1 MKDEVGEELPTDVAP
16 PRSQRR
22 DGLGVDRVTNDPD
35 VEVVPSTPVSL
46 TFKQAM
52 HSPCLSCKASP
63 CCTHLLLRKFSIED
77 LGDVDYVLY
86 VSNFTGILLDVDA
99 GGNFRVYLSQ
109 ACGFLD
115 DEGLCKVHGTP
126 AQPSICSHYN
136 AHACR
141 YRFAMTADLNPA
153 QPLLDAR
160 RARWYAEQVTFDET
174 RHVVDLPDWD
184 KLLEA
189 FATMPLD
196 RTRAPIPPENSA
208 QAEWRQI
215 VLSGRTA
222 ATTYD
227 DLHFHDRAVLDPCN
241 GCAAYCC
248 SNLVFPRQIPTD
260 ASEFDFFRYC
270 LGFPSVELSIAE
282 ESWTVVVRTSCSHLA
297 GGRCS
302 LFGKD
307 ERPLRCSYY
316 DPLKCAYRDHF
327 EEPVPSDQVRVTR
340 EEFAVLAGSVVFD
353 ATGRVRRVPTVE
365 LLKARIE
372 ASFPV
377 ASMPYG

>member
-1 MKDEVGEELPTDVAP
+1 MTGEPGGGLSSDVRDPQGQHRSGLDADKMADAPELDVVA
-16 PRSQRR
+16 
-22 DGLGVDRVTNDPD
+22 
-35 VEVVPSTPVSL
+35 STPVSL
-46 TFKQAM
+46 SFRQAM
-52 HSPCLSCKASP
+52 DSPCLSCKTSP

-77 LGDVDYVLY
+77 LGDVDYALY
-86 VSNFTGILLDVDA
+86 VSNFAGILLDVDA

-115 DEGLCKVHGTP
+115 EEGLCRVHSTP

-141 YRFAMTADLNPA
+141 YRFAMTTDLNPV

-160 RARWYAEQVTFDET
+160 RARWYAEQVSFDEN
-174 RHVVDLPDWD
+174 RKVVGLPDWD
-184 KLLEA
+184 ELVEA
-189 FATMPLD
+189 FAAMPLD
-196 RTRAPIPPENSA
+196 RATAPIPPENSA
-208 QAEWRQI
+208 QAQWKQI
-215 VLSGRTA
+215 VLSGRPREA
-222 ATTYD
+222 TYD
-227 DLHFHDRAVLDPCN
+227 DLHFHDRAILDPCQ

-248 SNLVFPRQIPTD
+248 TNLVFPRQIPTN

-270 LGFPSVELSIAE
+270 LGFPSVELSVAE

-302 LFGKD
+302 LFGKE

-327 EEPVPSDQVRVTR
+327 AAPVPSDQVRVTR
-340 EEFAVLAGSVVFD
+340 DEFAVLAKSVVFD

-365 LLKARIE
+365 LLKTRIE
-372 ASFPV
+372 ASFEV
-377 ASMPYG
+377 E